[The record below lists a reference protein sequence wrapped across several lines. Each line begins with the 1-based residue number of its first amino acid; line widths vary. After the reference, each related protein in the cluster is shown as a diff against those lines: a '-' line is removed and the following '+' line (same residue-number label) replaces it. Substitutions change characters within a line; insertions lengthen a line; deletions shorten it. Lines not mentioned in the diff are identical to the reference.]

1 MMAKQL
7 IFALL
12 STAAFCILWHLPLR
26 HLLLASFGGMAGCA
40 LSLFLGTHMQ
50 STFYAGLLVSIFSAS
65 YAEIAARRVRAP
77 ATLFLIPAIIPL
89 VPGSSL
95 YYTMLSLVQGDT
107 AGLHEY
113 GLQTVRW
120 VVSLAAGISLVGVVH
135 QILHRPKKA
144 QQS

>member
-1 MMAKQL
+1 MVKHL

-12 STAAFCILWHLPLR
+12 STAAFCVLWHLPLR
-26 HLLLASFGGMAGCA
+26 YLLLASLGGAAGCA
-40 LSLFLGTHMQ
+40 LSAFLGTFIE
-50 STFYAGLLVSIFSAS
+50 STLYTGLLVSIFSAA
-65 YAEIAARRVRAP
+65 YAELVARRVRAP

-95 YYTMLSLVQGDT
+95 YYTMLALVQSDS

-135 QILHRPKKA
+135 QIIHRPKK
-144 QQS
+144 S